1 MNKVQAGV
9 ARVCITPPIGVELA
23 GYGPFLNRRSESI
36 HDNLYAEALVLD
48 DGRTRTAI
56 VTSDLIACDEAF
68 VAAVRG
74 RSSLATGIKPSHI
87 MVSCIHSHTAPT
99 ARTLRVWGAR
109 DEQYL
114 SILTRHFAGAIASA
128 ARQLRPARIGC
139 GHGEHQEL
147 AWYRLRDGEG
157 NVDPAVMVLR
167 VDDSESGQPMA
178 ILTNYACHAV
188 MLGPK
193 TAISA
198 DYPGAVRRHVEVAF
212 PGCVHMFANGACGD
226 IDPVSNKDVWG
237 QASFDDVDRAGAA
250 LATQVVETASAIG
263 TEAQARI
270 RCAQTQVSLPLE
282 TMTLEEAQSEL
293 NQREDDVRMIAEDGG
308 VTGRDL
314 NMAQF
319 WRLWAADVV
328 DSVQTGRVRDR
339 QSAELQAI

>member
-1 MNKVQAGV
+1 
-9 ARVCITPPIGVELA
+9 
-23 GYGPFLNRRSESI
+23 
-36 HDNLYAEALVLD
+36 
-48 DGRTRTAI
+48 
-56 VTSDLIACDEAF
+56 
-68 VAAVRG
+68 
-74 RSSLATGIKPSHI
+74 
-87 MVSCIHSHTAPT
+87 
-99 ARTLRVWGAR
+99 
-109 DEQYL
+109 
-114 SILTRHFAGAIASA
+114 
-128 ARQLRPARIGC
+128 
-139 GHGEHQEL
+139 
-147 AWYRLRDGEG
+147 
-157 NVDPAVMVLR
+157 MVLR
-167 VDDSESGQPMA
+167 VDDAESGQPMA

-198 DYPGAVRRHVEVAF
+198 DYPGAVRRHVETAF

-328 DSVQTGRVRDR
+328 DSVRTGRVHDR
-339 QSAELQAI
+339 QPAELQAIQINDAVLVALPAEVFTGIGTMIRSESPWPTTFLITYANGCVGYIPDEKDYQNNGYAARLAPAIYDHFPFRSDVGAVLVDGVKELMRLLR